1 MKSMTILAC
10 ALVAANLAAS
20 SGRAD
25 EAKKPQAPP
34 AAAPDLGPMP
44 RPGPEHDLLKNDV
57 GTWDASVEAWMTPGG
72 SPSVSKGVE
81 TNTMGPG
88 GFWLIT
94 EFKGDF
100 MGTPFTGH
108 GTAGYDPI
116 KGKYVSTWVDSMS
129 PGLNIG
135 ESTYD
140 AANKTMTGT
149 MDGLDM
155 SGRPT
160 KSKVVSMWKAD
171 GSRVFE
177 MYSRGPD
184 GKDALAMRITYTK
197 KK

>member
-1 MKSMTILAC
+1 
-10 ALVAANLAAS
+10 
-20 SGRAD
+20 
-25 EAKKPQAPP
+25 
-34 AAAPDLGPMP
+34 
-44 RPGPEHDLLKNDV
+44 
-57 GTWDASVEAWMTPGG
+57 
-72 SPSVSKGVE
+72 
-81 TNTMGPG
+81 MGPG

-94 EFKGDF
+94 DFKGDF

-129 PGLNIG
+129 PGLNVG

-140 AANKTMTGT
+140 AASKTMTGT